1 MCLSASNW
9 STMVGKR
16 TSSSPT
22 TVVAVVVAVDVSV
35 VVAVEVTD
43 VVPVEVTDVVVVGV
57 VVGVDVPVVVGE
69 VTWHSNRLPPSCAA
83 KAALNRIRSA
93 GQVVTSASADA
104 VRRSR
109 GSQGAAPAPYI
120 LVQWSQLNMNSPS
133 FATPVSLSTVLPRS
147 NTVSSAGNWLNS
159 YMISMVRFAT
169 ISHSASELPNVRML
183 PSLKVVASSL
193 SWRQSAHPIVMPT
206 FLFSILCILDIQK
219 RHNKKCTP

>member
-1 MCLSASNW
+1 
-9 STMVGKR
+9 MV
-16 TSSSPT
+16 
-22 TVVAVVVAVDVSV
+22 VVVEVVVVVVEAVVV
-35 VVAVEVTD
+35 VEVTD
-43 VVPVEVTDVVVVGV
+43 VVLVVVTDVVLVGV

-109 GSQGAAPAPYI
+109 GSQGGPGPYI

-183 PSLKVVASSL
+183 PSLKVAASSL
-193 SWRQSAHPIVMPT
+193 RRQSAHPIVMPT